1 MDEYFCPKCGA
12 ILNDQYGF
20 DPSKGTWRCTEC
32 GMYLMDDIYITV
44 IFLKEWLGT
53 VINAELF

>member
-20 DPSKGTWRCTEC
+20 NPNGGTWRCTEC
-32 GMYLMDDIYITV
+32 GELLMDDDVYDGRV
-44 IFLKEWLGT
+44 
-53 VINAELF
+53 